1 MDLNIIIVGEG
12 WWEVVAQRAGNDG
25 VIETCASCRCAL
37 LSHWIP
43 AHFPCALSPW
53 AWGAR

>member
-43 AHFPCALSPW
+43 AHFPCALGPW